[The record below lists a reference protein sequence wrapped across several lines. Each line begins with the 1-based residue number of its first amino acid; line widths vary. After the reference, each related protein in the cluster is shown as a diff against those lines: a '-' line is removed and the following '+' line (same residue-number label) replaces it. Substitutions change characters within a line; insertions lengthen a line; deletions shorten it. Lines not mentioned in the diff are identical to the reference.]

1 MFEFVS
7 WIIFSLAPIAAL
19 RWTNGCLCCCCC
31 VLAGGALDEPPVF
44 QLDSDPIAP
53 GGGVCANNA
62 LLVWNGE
69 GDNIKKKWEVLRD
82 I

>member
-1 MFEFVS
+1 
-7 WIIFSLAPIAAL
+7 
-19 RWTNGCLCCCCC
+19 
-31 VLAGGALDEPPVF
+31 LDEPPVF